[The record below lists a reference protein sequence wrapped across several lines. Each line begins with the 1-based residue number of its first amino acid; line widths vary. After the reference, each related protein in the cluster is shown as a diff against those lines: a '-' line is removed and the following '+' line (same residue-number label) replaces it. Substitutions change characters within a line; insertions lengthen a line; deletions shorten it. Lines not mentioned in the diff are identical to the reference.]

1 MPDCNQRVREGKE
14 RYFRQFA
21 DWLRKVAHLSN
32 FALNLVDLVGVEEI
46 EILPDMSVNVKDF
59 AVETRFVLQFVRGH
73 VRHFPQGPQVD
84 RRFIV

>member
-21 DWLRKVAHLSN
+21 DWLWKVAYLSS
-32 FALNLVDLVGVEEI
+32 FALNLVNLVGVEETK
-46 EILPDMSVNVKDF
+46 ILPNMSLNFKDF
-59 AVETRFVLQFVRGH
+59 AVETRFALQFVRGH

-84 RRFIV
+84 RRFVV